1 MRRTAT
7 TFGAFLFGAS
17 LAHAGPIEDCNQV
30 RNLDRQ
36 LKGCTAYL
44 KQGSGA
50 LQNLATAHLNRA
62 NIYAQRGSFTR
73 AFHDYAAA
81 ISLDPRNPLAF
92 YNRGNAYFYTRQ
104 YELAIA
110 DYARAIQIEPGFRLA
125 YLNRGLAEERRG
137 DNVAAT
143 EDYRHLL
150 ELDPADHAAQER
162 LKRLWSQ

>member
-7 TFGAFLFGAS
+7 RFGAFLLGAS

-44 KQGSGA
+44 KQGSGVP
-50 LQNLATAHLNRA
+50 QSLATAHLNRA
-62 NIYAQRGSFTR
+62 NIYAQRGSFAR

-81 ISLDPRNPLAF
+81 ISLDPSNPLAF
-92 YNRGNAYFYTRQ
+92 YNRGNAYFDTRQ

-125 YLNRGLAEERRG
+125 YLNRALAQERRA

-143 EDYRHLL
+143 EDYRRLL
-150 ELDPADHAAQER
+150 ELDPADHVAQER
-162 LKRLWSQ
+162 LKRLRSQ